1 MKNAIFLIIVFF
13 LLVGSLSA
21 ENFQWEVITNF
32 NNANDVLVN
41 GDTLFAATPGGLLIY
56 SLSSGEYDTWT
67 TEDGISTQS
76 FSTVIQTHKGLL
88 VLGTQTGA
96 LSFINPV
103 TRFYSEDFS
112 LSGNEITGLAAIEDT
127 LWVSSK
133 KMVAVYLFDPEKEVF
148 TFRDFFTNYSH
159 EFNSFQDIYYF
170 KKRIWVASDKGL
182 FSAPGDF
189 LRYNLKSADNW
200 NWLSSADGLPSDNV
214 ISLNSFID
222 TLLIGTI
229 NGISKYDL
237 QSFRNSQSGLSSRK
251 IYHIKVKNNKIYVD
265 NLLSIY
271 QMNGNQFNE
280 VAKIAPRIIND
291 FAVDNQEHILVAIK
305 DKGLLKLPD
314 DERIWINGPTDNS
327 LGNIL
332 LDSQGRLWVSAGSF
346 GDQRQKGFSVR
357 FKDGTWHNYRYIK
370 NWRNSANSQSI
381 IEDTGGNIWIGSW
394 NGGLLVIDKNF
405 NFYNFN
411 NFTAPGDLW
420 ITSPTEDDTVQY
432 APPDSVRHFF
442 SYTRGWPNLLVIT
455 DFLLDPLRQSIWIA
469 ALTVQSGRPIIRY
482 KQTAF
487 GQDAFDSLSYE
498 RIAFPDYIDIINDQI
513 TDLTFDI
520 SHNLWIGTQNSGA
533 VALQYDQDGTMNW
546 LWINETNNLKNNSCW
561 AVAGDQDGYVWLG
574 TNGGLNAYF
583 NGQVVDFREDYQPI
597 GLWINQI
604 TVDSENNKWFATDKG
619 LSLLKASG
627 SPWDPKSWVHFVPK
641 NSEFFGD
648 NIYRTN
654 LPSENIRSVFVDNH
668 TGDVYCG
675 TSSGLAILRSN
686 PFTTPLPDLNKVK
699 VGPNPLIL
707 GGKENSY
714 LYFRNL
720 TGNSQIKILTTTGRL
735 VKTLGGGA
743 NGDILGSF
751 AQWDGRNEDG
761 RLVSSG
767 VYLYMVSDENGNSN
781 AGKFVVIRK

>member
-1 MKNAIFLIIVFF
+1 
-13 LLVGSLSA
+13 
-21 ENFQWEVITNF
+21 
-32 NNANDVLVN
+32 
-41 GDTLFAATPGGLLIY
+41 
-56 SLSSGEYDTWT
+56 
-67 TEDGISTQS
+67 
-76 FSTVIQTHKGLL
+76 
-88 VLGTQTGA
+88 
-96 LSFINPV
+96 
-103 TRFYSEDFS
+103 
-112 LSGNEITGLAAIEDT
+112 
-127 LWVSSK
+127 
-133 KMVAVYLFDPEKEVF
+133 
-148 TFRDFFTNYSH
+148 
-159 EFNSFQDIYYF
+159 
-170 KKRIWVASDKGL
+170 
-182 FSAPGDF
+182 
-189 LRYNLKSADNW
+189 
-200 NWLSSADGLPSDNV
+200 
-214 ISLNSFID
+214 
-222 TLLIGTI
+222 
-229 NGISKYDL
+229 
-237 QSFRNSQSGLSSRK
+237 
-251 IYHIKVKNNKIYVD
+251 
-265 NLLSIY
+265 
-271 QMNGNQFNE
+271 
-280 VAKIAPRIIND
+280 
-291 FAVDNQEHILVAIK
+291 
-305 DKGLLKLPD
+305 
-314 DERIWINGPTDNS
+314 
-327 LGNIL
+327 
-332 LDSQGRLWVSAGSF
+332 
-346 GDQRQKGFSVR
+346 
-357 FKDGTWHNYRYIK
+357 
-370 NWRNSANSQSI
+370 
-381 IEDTGGNIWIGSW
+381 
-394 NGGLLVIDKNF
+394 
-405 NFYNFN
+405 
-411 NFTAPGDLW
+411 
-420 ITSPTEDDTVQY
+420 
-432 APPDSVRHFF
+432 
-442 SYTRGWPNLLVIT
+442 
-455 DFLLDPLRQSIWIA
+455 
-469 ALTVQSGRPIIRY
+469 
-482 KQTAF
+482 
-487 GQDAFDSLSYE
+487 
-498 RIAFPDYIDIINDQI
+498 
-513 TDLTFDI
+513 
-520 SHNLWIGTQNSGA
+520 
-533 VALQYDQDGTMNW
+533 MNW